1 MAGNALCPFALRP
14 PSVSIK
20 GQLADHNTRHRRG
33 KHIAGKMDIEIQPR
47 KGDERRERDGRIA
60 EAAVRFRQNRR
71 AYDRGQGMTRWE
83 RIVCGVSDEQPHAAV
98 QPAGARAGD
107 EVLQAYV
114 AHQHADRQT
123 AEQKKPSAKSPGS
136 TESSMCRKLRTA

>member
-1 MAGNALCPFALRP
+1 
-14 PSVSIK
+14 
-20 GQLADHNTRHRRG
+20 
-33 KHIAGKMDIEIQPR
+33 
-47 KGDERRERDGRIA
+47 
-60 EAAVRFRQNRR
+60 
-71 AYDRGQGMTRWE
+71 MTRWE

-123 AEQKKPSAKSPGS
+123 AEQKKPSANAHG
-136 TESSMCRKLRTA
+136 